1 MYQHEDSDED
11 DYEGYCEYIYVHRT
25 RLKSIVISIQILN
38 NLITSISNRVCV
50 YVCYIFSYSLT
61 FLFPFSILFIVLKPV
76 NGYNIADRIKS
87 ANKELFECDSS
98 VHSDDFTE
106 TLRKVSF
113 RSEPD
118 YEPSGP
124 ELDDVSSC
132 DEDDIEAI
140 NKVLDRRDDITAF
153 GEQEVNEIEK
163 EETEKDFCN
172 RMSNGDSAGG
182 ADDEI
187 EEICEDINNVDL
199 ATSDESQTINENDE
213 VIDNVQPTATDSD
226 TTLVPTN
233 NEITSGKSTQL
244 ESGTSKSLKNGK
256 PQGKQPKSNSA
267 KVKTTESIQQQHH
280 HHHHHNH
287 RPNSSV
293 NIKKTSES
301 QFLKIQLNFKPCC
314 EYKYLENDRL
324 PRYCGYISQYGLS
337 KEQLE
342 MRQKRKERFRER
354 QSDRTAKQ
362 IQEETMKSEVNEEA
376 FARWLQNKMRNSRS
390 MTKNMY
396 DYRPTKQT
404 KKGKK
409 KV

>member
-1 MYQHEDSDED
+1 M
-11 DYEGYCEYIYVHRT
+11 
-25 RLKSIVISIQILN
+25 
-38 NLITSISNRVCV
+38 
-50 YVCYIFSYSLT
+50 
-61 FLFPFSILFIVLKPV
+61 KPV

-87 ANKELFECDSS
+87 ANKELFEGDSS
-98 VHSDDFTE
+98 VQSGDFTE

-118 YEPSGP
+118 YEPSDP
-124 ELDDVSSC
+124 ELDDGSSC
-132 DEDDIEAI
+132 DEEDIEAI
-140 NKVLDRRDDITAF
+140 NQVLDRRDDIVVF
-153 GEQEVNEIEK
+153 EEQEVIEIEK
-163 EETEKDFCN
+163 KETVKNKQN
-172 RMSNGDSAGG
+172 RMSNGDSVSGV
-182 ADDEI
+182 DDEI
-187 EEICEDINNVDL
+187 EEICEDINNVHL
-199 ATSDESQTINENDE
+199 AASDESQTINENE
-213 VIDNVQPTATDSD
+213 EIIDDVQSVTD
-226 TTLVPTN
+226 TTFLHNDDVASSKETEVQSN
-233 NEITSGKSTQL
+233 N
-244 ESGTSKSLKNGK
+244 SKNAKL
-256 PQGKQPKSNSA
+256 QELQPKSSSA
-267 KVKTTESIQQQHH
+267 KLKTTESIQ

-293 NIKKTSES
+293 HIKPSSES

-342 MRQKRKERFRER
+342 MRERRRERLKER
-354 QSDRTAKQ
+354 QSDKTAKQ
-362 IQEETMKSEVNEEA
+362 LQDETMKSEVNEEA